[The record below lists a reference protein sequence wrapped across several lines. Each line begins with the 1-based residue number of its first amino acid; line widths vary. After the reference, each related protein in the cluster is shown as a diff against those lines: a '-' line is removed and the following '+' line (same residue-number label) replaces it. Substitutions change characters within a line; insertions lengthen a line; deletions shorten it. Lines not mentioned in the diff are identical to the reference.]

1 MEKASIYTIAQRAG
15 VSAATVSRAL
25 SGKGGLSDETRR
37 HILDIASELN
47 YRPNSLARRLSAS
60 EMTIGVFFNGPQL
73 HEFGLEMFCGA
84 YAAGKELADYNVKVR
99 LIYIPGL
106 NGGSAAY
113 MNDKYLTALKNI
125 LDSGVNGV
133 VNFPMPSNT
142 RQHDFLSNMI
152 AERGIPM
159 AGSWMS
165 TVDVPN
171 MLFSYSGDIYTAGA
185 MAAELLWNM
194 LGDNARV
201 CIQTAQK
208 DSFVHSAGIRGFR
221 DALENFPLELVDVY
235 ENHDDTQ
242 MAYYVTDAIL
252 RNYPDIQG
260 MFVGSANSSMVCKR
274 ISECAHPEKICLVTS
289 DLYPELA
296 QYIEKRIVRAT
307 IIQSQYHQTYEAV
320 KTLAG
325 YLMSHRPPEQAARM
339 EKPQIVMR
347 SNMRQFLEE
356 HASSKSEDVMQH
368 IEIIE

>member
-15 VSAATVSRAL
+15 VSTATVSRAL

-37 HILDIASELN
+37 YILDIARELN

-60 EMTIGVFFNGPQL
+60 EMTIGVFYAGPQL
-73 HEFGLEMFCGA
+73 HEFGLDMLCGA
-84 YAAGKELADYNVKVR
+84 YAAGKELSDYNIKVR

-106 NGGSAAY
+106 TGGNIAH
-113 MNDKYLTALKNI
+113 MNDKYLAALKNVI
-125 LDSGVNGV
+125 DSGISGV
-133 VNFPMPSNT
+133 VNFPMPANHK
-142 RQHDFLSNMI
+142 QQDFFAGLFS
-152 AERGIPM
+152 ERGIPM
-159 AGSWMS
+159 TGSHMDA
-165 TVDVPN
+165 TRFHN

-208 DSFVHSAGIRGFR
+208 DSFVHSEGIRGFR
-221 DALENFPLELVDVY
+221 EALENFPLELVDVY

-274 ISECAHPEKICLVTS
+274 ISECEHPEKICLVTS

-307 IIQSQYHQTYEAV
+307 IVQSQYRQTYETV
-320 KTLAG
+320 KTLAS
-325 YLMSHRPPEQAARM
+325 YLMYRKPPEHTMRLA
-339 EKPQIVMR
+339 KPQIVLR
-347 SNMRQFLEE
+347 SNMRQFIEE
-356 HASSKSEDVMQH
+356 YSSSKSEDVMQH

>member
-15 VSAATVSRAL
+15 VSTATVSRAL
-25 SGKGGLSDETRR
+25 SGKGGLSDATRR
-37 HILDIASELN
+37 HILDIARELN

-60 EMTIGVFFNGPQL
+60 EMTIGVFYIGSQL
-73 HEFGLEMFCGA
+73 REFGLEMLCGA
-84 YAAGKELADYNVKVR
+84 YAAGKELADYNIKVR

-106 NGGSAAY
+106 TSGNIAC
-113 MNDKYLTALKNI
+113 MNDKYLAALKDVI
-125 LDSGVNGV
+125 DSGINGV
-133 VNFPMPSNT
+133 VNFPMPSNR
-142 RQHDFLSNMI
+142 RQHEFFSNLF
-152 AERGIPM
+152 AERDIPM
-159 AGSWMS
+159 AGSWMG
-165 TVDVPN
+165 TVNVPD

-252 RNYPDIQG
+252 RNYPDVQG
-260 MFVGSANSSMVCKR
+260 MFVGSANSSMVCRR
-274 ISECAHPEKICLVTS
+274 ISECEHPEKICLVTS

-320 KTLAG
+320 KTLAD
-325 YLMSHRPPEQAARM
+325 YLMSHKPPAQTARM
-339 EKPQIVMR
+339 ERPQIVMR
-347 SNMRQFLEE
+347 SNMRRFLEE
-356 HASSKSEDVMQH
+356 YESSKSEDVMQH